1 MKLRKSILAV
11 ATAFT
16 VAFGGAAVASAQ
28 DADGSLPAL
37 SSESTGD
44 TGDNDILSSLAGEDS
59 PLGSFASND
68 DPFKTISN
76 ISAVIGIITAVYG
89 LSNALN
95 IQLPKFP

>member
-11 ATAFT
+11 ATAST

-44 TGDNDILSSLAGEDS
+44 SEILSSLTGGDS
-59 PLGSFASND
+59 ILGSFAD
-68 DPFKTISN
+68 GTDPFRTISN

-95 IQLPKFP
+95 IQLPKLP

>member
-11 ATAFT
+11 ATAST

-28 DADGSLPAL
+28 GADGSL
-37 SSESTGD
+37 SSESTG
-44 TGDNDILSSLAGEDS
+44 NSELLSSLAGEDS

-76 ISAVIGIITAVYG
+76 ISAVIGIISAVYG

>member
-16 VAFGGAAVASAQ
+16 VAFGSAAFASAQ

-37 SSESTGD
+37 SSESTG
-44 TGDNDILSSLAGEDS
+44 NSELLSSLAGEDS

>member
-11 ATAFT
+11 ATAST
-16 VAFGGAAVASAQ
+16 VAFGGAAVASAKEP
-28 DADGSLPAL
+28 DGSLPAL
-37 SSESTGD
+37 SSESTG
-44 TGDNDILSSLAGEDS
+44 NSELLSSLAGEDS
-59 PLGSFASND
+59 PLGSFASD
-68 DPFKTISN
+68 DPFNTISN

>member
-11 ATAFT
+11 STAFT

-28 DADGSLPAL
+28 DADGSLPSL
-37 SSESTGD
+37 SAESTG
-44 TGDNDILSSLAGEDS
+44 NSELLSSLAGEDS